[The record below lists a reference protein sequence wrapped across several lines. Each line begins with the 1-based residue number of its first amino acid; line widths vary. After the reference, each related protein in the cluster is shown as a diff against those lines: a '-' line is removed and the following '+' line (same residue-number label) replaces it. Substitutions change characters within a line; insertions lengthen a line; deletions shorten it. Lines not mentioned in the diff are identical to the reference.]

1 MRKLLYA
8 FLAFILLM
16 SCEKVDNVQTVLR
29 QAEALVEINSDSA
42 LLLLETIDTSMLS
55 AEDSAH
61 YVVLRELAENRS
73 ASIVDNDMQRRA
85 DMAEK
90 TALWIQNYD
99 AEHHRRYTSELYI
112 IMSVVIGVFAVAL
125 LMGWWYYRR
134 KVRQFNSIISENTS
148 RIVEYRKEI
157 LRLEINGDEHE
168 FQIAEL
174 KRKINE
180 RQEKMAAKIHIGTKL
195 YERMRAGDSIADV
208 PAADLQ
214 CLVEYFALLRPR
226 QWYEWEQRYDM
237 LTPRQIAFLIL
248 CDDLHCDDEQIGDI
262 MGIKNTAIRS
272 IKSRIRKRE
281 KQQ

>member
-85 DMAEK
+85 DVAEK
-90 TALWIQNYD
+90 TALWIQYYD

-248 CDDLHCDDEQIGDI
+248 CDDLHYDDEQIGDI
-262 MGIKNTAIRS
+262 LGIKNTAIRS

-281 KQQ
+281 K

>member
-73 ASIVDNDMQRRA
+73 ASIVDKDMQRRA
-85 DMAEK
+85 DVAEK

-248 CDDLHCDDEQIGDI
+248 CDDLHYDDEQIGDI

-281 KQQ
+281 K

>member
-73 ASIVDNDMQRRA
+73 ASIAADDMQRRA
-85 DMAEK
+85 DVAEK

-248 CDDLHCDDEQIGDI
+248 CDDLHYDDEQIGDI

-281 KQQ
+281 K

>member
-85 DMAEK
+85 DVAEK

-168 FQIAEL
+168 IQIAEL

-237 LTPRQIAFLIL
+237 LTPRQIVFLIL
-248 CDDLHCDDEQIGDI
+248 CDDLHYDDEQIGDI

-281 KQQ
+281 K

>member
-73 ASIVDNDMQRRA
+73 ASIVDKDMQRRA
-85 DMAEK
+85 DVAEK

-112 IMSVVIGVFAVAL
+112 IMSVVIGVFVVAL

-195 YERMRAGDSIADV
+195 YERMRAGDSISDV
-208 PAADLQ
+208 HASDLQ

-248 CDDLHCDDEQIGDI
+248 CDDLHYDDEQIGDI

>member
-61 YVVLRELAENRS
+61 YVVIRELAENRS

-85 DMAEK
+85 DVAEK

-248 CDDLHCDDEQIGDI
+248 CDDLHYDDEQIGDI

-281 KQQ
+281 K

>member
-85 DMAEK
+85 DVAEK

-208 PAADLQ
+208 PASDLQ
-214 CLVEYFALLRPR
+214 CSVEYFALLRPR

-237 LTPRQIAFLIL
+237 LTPRQIVFLIL
-248 CDDLHCDDEQIGDI
+248 CDDLHYDDEQIGDI

-281 KQQ
+281 K

>member
-42 LLLLETIDTSMLS
+42 LLLLDTIDTSMLS

-73 ASIVDNDMQRRA
+73 ASIVDKDMQRRA
-85 DMAEK
+85 DVAEK

-112 IMSVVIGVFAVAL
+112 IMSMVIGVFVVAL

-195 YERMRAGDSIADV
+195 YERMRAGGSIADV

-237 LTPRQIAFLIL
+237 LTPRQVAFLIL
-248 CDDLHCDDEQIGDI
+248 CDDLHYDDEQIGDI
-262 MGIKNTAIRS
+262 LGIKNTAIRS

-281 KQQ
+281 K

>member
-16 SCEKVDNVQTVLR
+16 SCEKVDNVQAVLR

-85 DMAEK
+85 DVAEK

-248 CDDLHCDDEQIGDI
+248 CDDLHYDDEQIGDI

-281 KQQ
+281 K

>member
-1 MRKLLYA
+1 
-8 FLAFILLM
+8 
-16 SCEKVDNVQTVLR
+16 
-29 QAEALVEINSDSA
+29 
-42 LLLLETIDTSMLS
+42 
-55 AEDSAH
+55 
-61 YVVLRELAENRS
+61 
-73 ASIVDNDMQRRA
+73 MQRRA
-85 DMAEK
+85 DVAEK

-195 YERMRAGDSIADV
+195 YERMRAGDSISDV

-248 CDDLHCDDEQIGDI
+248 CDDLHYDDEQIGDI

-281 KQQ
+281 K

>member
-73 ASIVDNDMQRRA
+73 ASIVDKDMQRRA
-85 DMAEK
+85 DVAEK

-195 YERMRAGDSIADV
+195 YERMRAGDSISDV
-208 PAADLQ
+208 PASDLQ

-248 CDDLHCDDEQIGDI
+248 CDDLHYDDEQIGDI

-281 KQQ
+281 K

>member
-85 DMAEK
+85 DVAEK

-237 LTPRQIAFLIL
+237 LTPRQIVFLIL
-248 CDDLHCDDEQIGDI
+248 CDDLHYDDEQIGDI

-272 IKSRIRKRE
+272 IKSKIRKRE
-281 KQQ
+281 K

>member
-85 DMAEK
+85 DVAEK

-237 LTPRQIAFLIL
+237 LTPRQIVFLIL
-248 CDDLHCDDEQIGDI
+248 CDDLHYDDEQIGDI

-281 KQQ
+281 K

>member
-85 DMAEK
+85 DVAEK

-112 IMSVVIGVFAVAL
+112 IMSVVIGVFTVAL

-195 YERMRAGDSIADV
+195 YERMRAGDSISDV
-208 PAADLQ
+208 PASDLQ

-248 CDDLHCDDEQIGDI
+248 CDDLHYDDEQIGDI

-281 KQQ
+281 K

>member
-61 YVVLRELAENRS
+61 YVVIRELAENRS

-85 DMAEK
+85 DVAEK

-237 LTPRQIAFLIL
+237 LTQFL
-248 CDDLHCDDEQIGDI
+248 CDVHNYSPGYERQTTLE
-262 MGIKNTAIRS
+262 NLVS
-272 IKSRIRKRE
+272 
-281 KQQ
+281 

>member
-85 DMAEK
+85 DVAEK

-248 CDDLHCDDEQIGDI
+248 CDDLHYDDEQIGDI

>member
-73 ASIVDNDMQRRA
+73 ASIAADDMQHRA
-85 DMAEK
+85 DVAEK

-125 LMGWWYYRR
+125 LMGLWYYRR

-226 QWYEWEQRYDM
+226 QWYGWEQRYDM

-248 CDDLHCDDEQIGDI
+248 CDDLHYDDEQIGDI

-281 KQQ
+281 K

>member
-85 DMAEK
+85 DVAEK

-248 CDDLHCDDEQIGDI
+248 CDDLHYDDEQIGDI

-281 KQQ
+281 K

>member
-61 YVVLRELAENRS
+61 YVVIRELAENRS

-85 DMAEK
+85 DVAEK

-248 CDDLHCDDEQIGDI
+248 CDDLHYDDEQIGDI

-281 KQQ
+281 

>member
-16 SCEKVDNVQTVLR
+16 SCEKVNNVQTVLR

-85 DMAEK
+85 DVAEK

-248 CDDLHCDDEQIGDI
+248 CDDLHYDDEQIGDI

-281 KQQ
+281 K

>member
-61 YVVLRELAENRS
+61 YVVLRELTENRS
-73 ASIVDNDMQRRA
+73 ASISDNDMQRRA
-85 DMAEK
+85 DVAEK

-248 CDDLHCDDEQIGDI
+248 CDDLHYDDEQIGDI

>member
-85 DMAEK
+85 DVAEK

-99 AEHHRRYTSELYI
+99 AEHHRRYISELYI
-112 IMSVVIGVFAVAL
+112 IMSVVLGVFAVAL

-248 CDDLHCDDEQIGDI
+248 CDDLHYDDEQIGDI

-281 KQQ
+281 K

>member
-85 DMAEK
+85 DVAEK

-112 IMSVVIGVFAVAL
+112 IMSVVIGVFTVAL

-248 CDDLHCDDEQIGDI
+248 CDDLHYDDEQIGDI

-281 KQQ
+281 K

>member
-1 MRKLLYA
+1 MRKLLYV

-85 DMAEK
+85 DVAEK

-248 CDDLHCDDEQIGDI
+248 CDDLHYDDEQIGDI

-281 KQQ
+281 K

>member
-85 DMAEK
+85 DVAEK

-214 CLVEYFALLRPR
+214 CLVEYFALLSPR

-248 CDDLHCDDEQIGDI
+248 CDDLHYDDEQIGDI

-281 KQQ
+281 K

>member
-73 ASIVDNDMQRRA
+73 ASIAADDMQRRA
-85 DMAEK
+85 DVAEK

-157 LRLEINGDEHE
+157 LRLETNGDEHE

-248 CDDLHCDDEQIGDI
+248 CDDLHYDDEQIGDI

-281 KQQ
+281 K

>member
-16 SCEKVDNVQTVLR
+16 SCEKVNNVQTVLR

-42 LLLLETIDTSMLS
+42 LLLLETIDTSMLY
-55 AEDSAH
+55 

-85 DMAEK
+85 DVAEK

-248 CDDLHCDDEQIGDI
+248 CDDLHYDDEQIGDI

-281 KQQ
+281 K